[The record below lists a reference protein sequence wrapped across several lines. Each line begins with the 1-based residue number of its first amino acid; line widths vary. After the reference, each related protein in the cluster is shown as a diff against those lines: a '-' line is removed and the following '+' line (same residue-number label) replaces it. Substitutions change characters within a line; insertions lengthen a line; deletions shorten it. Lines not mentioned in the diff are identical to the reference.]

1 MAFGSEYLFK
11 TINRSLSILY
21 YAYSFRS
28 FNNQHR
34 NNAHKNLLI

>member
-28 FNNQHR
+28 FITNTR
-34 NNAHKNLLI
+34 ITLIKIY